1 MTFLNVSLD
10 RQFAV
15 LRDQAEALDLLQT
28 ATRVSTEALGEA
40 VGVPAHGFEKWL
52 SEAAPTDQKKLDAE
66 KAEFQAESVE
76 AGAKAL
82 PLAARMSLVEQL
94 LATNTAE
101 ITKAA

>member
-1 MTFLNVSLD
+1 VS
-10 RQFAV
+10 
-15 LRDQAEALDLLQT
+15 
-28 ATRVSTEALGEA
+28 
-40 VGVPAHGFEKWL
+40 PHGFEKWL
-52 SEAAPTDQKKLDAE
+52 REVAPADQKKLDAE
-66 KAEFQAESVE
+66 KTEYHAESVE

>member
-28 ATRVSTEALGEA
+28 ATRVSTEALREA

-66 KAEFQAESVE
+66 KANFKPSRSRRAPRPCR
-76 AGAKAL
+76 L
-82 PLAARMSLVEQL
+82 PRECHWSSSF
-94 LATNTAE
+94 
-101 ITKAA
+101 